1 MQPAN
6 NESPQKISPQGDQSP
21 DQLIPLFLSENIEED
36 LRT

>member
-1 MQPAN
+1 MQLAY
-6 NESPQKISPQGDQSP
+6 NENPQKISPQGDPSP